1 MEREVSPQKET
12 VMKKSLTIIGAL
24 AAASCAGLAW
34 AGHIQSSR
42 YFVPSPSMEP
52 TFQFQSQVAVD
63 TGHYKKPGQVKRGD
77 VVIYSLSQTPHGA
90 PFIKRVVGL
99 PGDRVR
105 LFGTSVWV
113 NGHQLPHTLQSR
125 SSHALVF
132 REASGTTSYTVE
144 YQPKPAAPAR
154 REATV
159 TVPQGAFFV
168 IGDNRDNSYDSR
180 DYGAIAFTAIT
191 AKAVP

>member
-1 MEREVSPQKET
+1 
-12 VMKKSLTIIGAL
+12 MKKSLTIIGAL

-52 TFQFQSQVAVD
+52 TFPFQSRVTVEKS
-63 TGHYKKPGQVKRGD
+63 HYKEPGQVKRGD
-77 VVIYSLSQTPHGA
+77 VVIYSLSLASHEA
-90 PFIKRVVGL
+90 PLIKRVVGL
-99 PGDRVR
+99 PGDCVR
-105 LFGTSVWV
+105 LSGTSAWV

-132 REASGTTSYTVE
+132 REASGTTFYTVE

-159 TVPQGAFFV
+159 TVPHGAFFV
-168 IGDNRDNSYDSR
+168 MGDNRDNSYDSR
-180 DYGAIAFTAIT
+180 DYGAVAFTAIT